1 MGVIINKGTAPTYV
15 KIATQTATSDVASIT
30 FSNIPQ
36 GYTDLQL
43 IASVRGTGHLTCR
56 INGDSST
63 LYSLTGMFDRRTG
76 GNSSE
81 EKSSERNTG
90 QTFLRLTPFTYLP
103 NASSTFATINANF
116 MQYSNN
122 RMFKTVLSN
131 SGSVAISNAEYLGI
145 EQTVN
150 TYRSTS
156 AITSLTF
163 GNQGGGGN
171 IVSGSTFTIYGIK
184 AALTPKAS
192 GGDIIVQNGQ
202 YWYHAF
208 RTTGAFVPR
217 QALTVDYL
225 VVAGGGSG
233 GGGSSGGGGGAGGLR
248 STVTATGGGGTL
260 ETALSLTAG
269 TTYTATVGAGGAIG
283 VKGSNS
289 VFSTITSLGGGAA
302 TNLQAEMDGGSGAG
316 QAGGGGDPSSYKK
329 GVGTANQGYG
339 GGNAYH
345 AGSYYPAGG
354 GGGAGAVGGNIG
366 SASQAGN
373 GGVGVAVSITGSS
386 VFYAGGGG
394 GGGQFSGTAGTGGNG
409 GGGAGSILT
418 NGTSGTAGTGGG
430 GGGCG
435 YNGTSGPGIAGTG
448 GSGIVIVRYSI

>member
-1 MGVIINKGTAPTYV
+1 MANIFNYGSAQTYI
-15 KIATQTATSDVASIT
+15 KIASYTISSSISSYT

-36 GYTDLQL
+36 GYTDLIVKL
-43 IASVRGTGHLTCR
+43 EVTGTSSGEDAHFQF
-56 INGDSST
+56 NGDTGTNYSSAWFRSVSNTPTTTSTTGITGARLGDGGSQTTGNTT
-63 LYSLTGMFDRRTG
+63 LITTNIQNYSSSLTFKNIIFRTD
-76 GNSSE
+76 
-81 EKSSERNTG
+81 
-90 QTFLRLTPFTYLP
+90 
-103 NASSTFATINANF
+103 NASRGLD
-116 MQYSNN
+116 MG
-122 RMFKTVLSN
+122 V
-131 SGSVAISNAEYLGI
+131 SVW
-145 EQTVN
+145 
-150 TYRSTS
+150 RSLNP
-156 AITSLTF
+156 ITSLKVYLGV
-163 GNQGGGGN
+163 GNLS
-171 IVSGSTFTIYGIK
+171 SGIINVYGIK
-184 AALTPKAS
+184 AAISPKAS

-225 VVAGGGSG
+225 VVAGGGAG

-289 VFSTITSLGGGAA
+289 VFSTITSLGGGAS

-339 GGNAYH
+339 GGSAYH

-409 GGGAGSILT
+409 GGGAGSILS

-435 YNGTSGPGIAGTG
+435 YNGTPGNAGTG